1 MATKSYPNFTYND
14 IENLTIEV
22 KKKTL
27 NLSSENI
34 TPSLLLRET
43 LDFNLQLPLDT
54 ESAKSHLIVSPILN
68 ELRRINNSYFTY
80 FTGYNF
86 NIDTKLGLK
95 GFCDF
100 LLTKELHTPTIQAP
114 VIGIVEAK
122 KDNVDEAVPQCIAML
137 YAAQLFNQKK
147 KIPTEMLYGI
157 CTTGFEWLVVELNE
171 KKASIDT
178 QRYYLV
184 QLPELLG
191 VLQNIINYYKV
202 KY

>member
-1 MATKSYPNFTYND
+1 MCASC
-14 IENLTIEV
+14 
-22 KKKTL
+22 
-27 NLSSENI
+27 
-34 TPSLLLRET
+34 
-43 LDFNLQLPLDT
+43 
-54 ESAKSHLIVSPILN
+54 
-68 ELRRINNSYFTY
+68 Y

-86 NIDTKLGLK
+86 NIDAKLGLK

-100 LLTKELHTPTIQAP
+100 LLTKELHTPTIRHRLF
-114 VIGIVEAK
+114 GIVRGK
-122 KDNVDEAVPQCIAML
+122 KRQCKQGCSPMYSHLCCTTI
-137 YAAQLFNQKK
+137 QSKK

-184 QLPELLG
+184 QLPELLS